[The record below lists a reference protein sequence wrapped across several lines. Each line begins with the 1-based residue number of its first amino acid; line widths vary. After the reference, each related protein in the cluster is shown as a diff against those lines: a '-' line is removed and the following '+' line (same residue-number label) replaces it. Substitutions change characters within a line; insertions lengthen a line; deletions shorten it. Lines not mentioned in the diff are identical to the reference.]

1 MGAVFA
7 WLAARGLSTIAV
19 YAVIALIAGG
29 SFLGYGALK
38 YHSGKTAGATQER
51 QAWIDQ
57 REEDK
62 AKQLAKAAADQ
73 RKIDQI
79 EAENLALEGRL
90 AETQIALDEAIKA
103 EGADQKPALPK
114 SISKALNGVGR

>member
-1 MGAVFA
+1 MVSIAVLCVALLLGARL
-7 WLAARGLSTIAV
+7 WLAAHDASV
-19 YAVIALIAGG
+19 YA
-29 SFLGYGALK
+29 
-38 YHSGKTAGATQER
+38 AGASHER

-79 EAENLALEGRL
+79 EADYLALQGQL
-90 AETQIALDEAIKA
+90 AETQNALEEAIKS
-103 EGADQKPALPK
+103 EGADQKPAVPK
-114 SISKALNGVGR
+114 SIAHALNGVGR

>member
-1 MGAVFA
+1 MVALLA
-7 WLAARGLSTIAV
+7 WALGTSLGRMVSIAV
-19 YAVIALIAGG
+19 LCVALLLGARLWLSAHDASVYAAG
-29 SFLGYGALK
+29 SA
-38 YHSGKTAGATQER
+38 HER

-73 RKIDQI
+73 RQIDQI
-79 EAENLALEGRL
+79 EADYRALQGQL
-90 AETQIALDEAIKA
+90 AETQTALDEAIKA

-114 SISKALNGVGR
+114 SISKALNQVGR